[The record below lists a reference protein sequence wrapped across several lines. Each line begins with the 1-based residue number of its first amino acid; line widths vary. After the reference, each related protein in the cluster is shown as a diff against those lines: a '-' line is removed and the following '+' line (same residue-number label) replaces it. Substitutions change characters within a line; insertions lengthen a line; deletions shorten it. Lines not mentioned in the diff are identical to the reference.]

1 MAKGSV
7 IQTANGTPRELNNG
21 GTSTSEVA
29 FTTDGTVPV
38 VLELPGALKDLAQS
52 RSVCF
57 KVRAWGR
64 VTTSGT
70 LNFTAALYYHTSL
83 TSATITAA
91 NALSSS
97 GTVSLASLTTN
108 WAIEA
113 TLIWDGTGDRL
124 NGYAWNQVHTTK
136 EAETTI
142 DNALTSIDPTA
153 TTAMGFIVAG
163 TFGTGAAANVCNLDG
178 FEIEF

>member
-1 MAKGSV
+1 MARASV
-7 IQTANGTPRELNNG
+7 IAQANGTPRELNQG

-38 VLELPGALKDLAQS
+38 VLELPGALKALAQS
-52 RSVCF
+52 GSVRF
-57 KVRAWGR
+57 RVRAWGR

-70 LNFTAALYYHTSL
+70 LNFTAAIHYHTSL
-83 TSATITAA
+83 TSATITA
-91 NALSSS
+91 SQVMESS

-108 WAIEA
+108 WEVEA
-113 TLIWDGTGDRL
+113 ELLWDGTGDRL
-124 NGYAWNQVHTTK
+124 NGYGWSQVHTTK
-136 EAETTI
+136 AAETTI

-153 TTAMGFIVAG
+153 TTTMGFIAAG
-163 TFGTGAAANVCNLDG
+163 TFGTGAAGNTCNLDG